1 MTFLT
6 QGLETKEEMTYGV
19 ASAFSL
25 SLSLSLS
32 HTHTHTH
39 TYTHAYTNH
48 ANFLNSKE
56 RRMATFPKG
65 KGTVW
70 RT

>member
-19 ASAFSL
+19 ASASTL
-25 SLSLSLS
+25 SLSL
-32 HTHTHTH
+32 THTH